1 MKSKAIRV
9 ALLLFVIQWGN
20 AQKMKAQE
28 MADYQTETMI
38 EQLGLSEEQQDKIA
52 ELNLKYSK
60 RQAALM
66 NQEGSMFSKMGDM
79 KQIAGDKKAELEK
92 VLSRAQMKKF
102 EDEVAPK
109 MRKEMRKK
117 MRS

>member
-1 MKSKAIRV
+1 MKSKMVTA
-9 ALLLFVIQWGN
+9 ALLLFVLQWGN
-20 AQKMKAQE
+20 AQKMDAQE

-38 EQLGLSEEQQDKIA
+38 EELSLSEEQQEKITV
-52 ELNLKYSK
+52 LNLKYSK
-60 RQAALM
+60 KQAALM
-66 NQEGSMFSKMGDM
+66 NKEGSMFSKMGDM
-79 KQIAGDKKAELEK
+79 KQIARDKKAELEK
-92 VLSRAQMKKF
+92 VLTSSQMEKF